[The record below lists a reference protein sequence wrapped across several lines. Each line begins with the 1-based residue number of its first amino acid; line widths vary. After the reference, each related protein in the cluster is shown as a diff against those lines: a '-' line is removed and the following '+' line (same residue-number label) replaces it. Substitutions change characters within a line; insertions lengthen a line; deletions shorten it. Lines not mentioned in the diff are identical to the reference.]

1 MRGSLV
7 SKRKV
12 VQRVVGRMYRHHE
25 RALGRLPDGKTIR
38 AMEEK
43 AKRAAETVDRKR
55 TGR

>member
-1 MRGSLV
+1 MRDSLV
-7 SKRKV
+7 SERKA

-38 AMEEK
+38 AMDEK
-43 AKRAAETVDRKR
+43 VKRAAETVDRKG